1 MALVFTCLYN
11 RPVIMISFKLGLTRS
26 VLKHIHSSEKLNIS
40 ANLAKAFITLDYS
53 TRRFSTSP
61 IQPTS
66 QICII
71 GSGPAAMYTAQYIL
85 KSHPDIKKS
94 IDIYEKL
101 PVPFGL
107 VRDGVAPDHQ
117 DVKKVINSFTD
128 TLKNENV
135 NFFGNIAIG
144 DDLKISELTAA
155 YNCVVLAYGSH
166 SENYL
171 NIPGEKSFSNLISGK
186 QVLTEKTFDLSQIF
200 K

>member
-1 MALVFTCLYN
+1 MLFL
-11 RPVIMISFKLGLTRS
+11 KLSLTRV
-26 VLKHIHSSEKLNIS
+26 VLKHAHLAEKFNLSTNLTRALLACDHSTRK
-40 ANLAKAFITLDYS
+40 YS
-53 TRRFSTSP
+53 TKPSQSTSK
-61 IQPTS
+61 
-66 QICII
+66 ICII

-85 KSHPDIKKS
+85 KSLPDTQKS

-107 VRDGVAPDHQ
+107 VRYGVAPDHQ

-144 DDLKISELTAA
+144 DDLKISELAAA

-171 NIPGEKSFSNLISGK
+171 NVPGEKSFSNLISGRHNYK
-186 QVLTEKTFDLSQIF
+186 FLR
-200 K
+200 

>member
-1 MALVFTCLYN
+1 
-11 RPVIMISFKLGLTRS
+11 
-26 VLKHIHSSEKLNIS
+26 
-40 ANLAKAFITLDYS
+40 
-53 TRRFSTSP
+53 
-61 IQPTS
+61 
-66 QICII
+66 
-71 GSGPAAMYTAQYIL
+71 MYTAQYIL
-85 KSHPDIKKS
+85 KSLPDTQKS

-107 VRDGVAPDHQ
+107 VRYGVAPDHQ

-144 DDLKISELTAA
+144 DDLKISELAAA

-171 NIPGEKSFSNLISGK
+171 NVPGEKSFSNLISGRHNYK
-186 QVLTEKTFDLSQIF
+186 FLR
-200 K
+200 